1 MKLKLIKLI
10 NQIISKKQC
19 KDLIYEIK
27 IDMINIINPIIS
39 KK

>member
-10 NQIISKKQC
+10 NIINSIISKKQC

-27 IDMINIINPIIS
+27 MDIIIIQ
-39 KK
+39 